1 MITYNLMS
9 GIRALFNGNAAYRQ
23 ISGEYQYNSA
33 YEGVNYFKYNA
44 DSGKDYTFSDQ
55 ANRLLLGTSDT
66 PESPEDYKLA
76 ELTTDYT
83 VLSSTKTVSGAYG
96 KEVAIYTRV
105 IQAGE
110 SGLTIKEQGLVM
122 GLSGFNALIARD
134 VLPAP
139 VVLQPYE
146 KHTFT
151 MTISLE

>member
-1 MITYNLMS
+1 MITYNLLS
-9 GIRALFNGNAAYRQ
+9 GIRALFNGGAAYRQ

-33 YEGVNYFKYNA
+33 YEGINYFKYNA

-55 ANRLLLGTSDT
+55 ANRLLFGTGNT

-83 VLSSTKTVSGAYG
+83 VLSSTKTVSGEYG
-96 KEVAIYTRV
+96 KNVVIYTRV

-110 SGLTIKEQGLVM
+110 TELTIKEQGLVM
-122 GLSGFNALIARD
+122 GLSGFNALIARE
-134 VLPAP
+134 VFPEP

-151 MTISLE
+151 IAIGLE